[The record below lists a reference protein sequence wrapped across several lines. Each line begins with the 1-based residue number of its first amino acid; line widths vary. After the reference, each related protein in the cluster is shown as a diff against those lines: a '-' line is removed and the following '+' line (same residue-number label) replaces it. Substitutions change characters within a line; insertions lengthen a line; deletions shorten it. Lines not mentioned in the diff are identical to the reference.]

1 MIVTEDEARKLW
13 CPMARIAPVY
23 LNNKEPAPNI
33 PAANRFGDDFA
44 KCIAS
49 ECMFWKFVVGASLAS
64 GGAEAYG
71 TCGFANEVLPVVL

>member
-1 MIVTEDEARKLW
+1 VIVTEDEARNLW

-33 PAANRFGDDFA
+33 PAANRFGDEFA

-49 ECMFWKFVVGASLAS
+49 ECMFWKFVHHPD
-64 GGAEAYG
+64 GGNAEAYG